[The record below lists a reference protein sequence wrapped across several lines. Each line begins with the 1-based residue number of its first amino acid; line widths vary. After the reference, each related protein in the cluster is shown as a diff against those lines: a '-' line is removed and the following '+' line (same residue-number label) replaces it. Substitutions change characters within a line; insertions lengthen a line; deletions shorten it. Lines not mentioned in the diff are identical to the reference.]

1 LVCLSLFVL
10 LAVHMCVCVFEN
22 GRVESAFDKD
32 DELIKSNPLK
42 HARNIFSLNI
52 RGFIE

>member
-1 LVCLSLFVL
+1 VCLSLFVL
-10 LAVHMCVCVFEN
+10 LAMHVCVCVFEN
-22 GRVESAFDKD
+22 GREVSVFDKD
-32 DELIKSNPLK
+32 DELIKSNPLE